1 MFLSI
6 ISKDNDEASIVTTAI
21 KLKRLR
27 VYFDHV
33 STINLNT
40 LSSCWLKF
48 LKPSDVKIL
57 TKTKTCEYIFKH
69 STNRTNNIENNSLV
83 EIEKEILIDG
93 IIQLIKISEPA
104 TKSEMLL

>member
-40 LSSCWLKF
+40 SSSCWLKF

-57 TKTKTCEYIFKH
+57 TKTKTCEYIFKR

-83 EIEKEILIDG
+83 EIEKEKLIDG

>member
-1 MFLSI
+1 MF
-6 ISKDNDEASIVTTAI
+6 
-21 KLKRLR
+21 
-27 VYFDHV
+27 
-33 STINLNT
+33 
-40 LSSCWLKF
+40 
-48 LKPSDVKIL
+48 KIL

-83 EIEKEILIDG
+83 EIEKEKLIDG